1 MKYPTVPKSTK
12 GKKLRLALLSAL
24 SASGMVFAPPAFSDG
39 IAIYNSATDMVQVPR
54 VHVGLDQYQVQM
66 KKQQGEEFK
75 YVLTEATLIS
85 MLKFKDSDNPN
96 FSRVL
101 LLSELAAQFSP
112 QEVKIFDPV
121 ENREK
126 TFRAIPTN
134 AVLDKVYG
142 TDWHNKEEMVAA
154 ALDGYESTISV
165 SRFLKYNSFIAYEDV
180 NRPQFVLVKASDAK
194 LVELGPFWLVWDNI
208 NQPDL
213 KAWVSYGW
221 PYQLGSISFAKTAER
236 FANSVPPKDS
246 PENVRRGFE
255 DAREFCMNCH
265 KINGDG
271 GSKGPELI
279 KTGDVAKLSKEKLR
293 PMITDINMVPVD
305 EKTGEKVSGMVLRNE
320 IPNRD
325 QVADDIVAY
334 LYAMAGK

>member
-1 MKYPTVPKSTK
+1 MLTPS
-12 GKKLRLALLSAL
+12 
-24 SASGMVFAPPAFSDG
+24 AFSDG
-39 IAIYNSATDMVQVPR
+39 IATYNPANDVVQVPR

-101 LLSELAAQFSP
+101 LLSELVAQFSP

-126 TFRAIPTN
+126 TFHAIPTN

-142 TDWHNKEEMVAA
+142 TDWRNKEEMVAA
-154 ALDGYESTISV
+154 ALDGYESVTSV

-208 NQPDL
+208 QQPEL

-221 PYQLGSISFAKTAER
+221 PYQLGSISFAKTADK

-293 PMITDINMVPVD
+293 AMITDINMVPVV